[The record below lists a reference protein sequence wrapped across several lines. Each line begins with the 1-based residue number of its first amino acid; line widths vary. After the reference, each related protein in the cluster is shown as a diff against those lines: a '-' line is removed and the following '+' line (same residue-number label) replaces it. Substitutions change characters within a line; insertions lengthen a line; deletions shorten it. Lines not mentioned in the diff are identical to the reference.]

1 MIKSLD
7 FMNYNFILLLI
18 IIAISIYFY
27 FQIKNI
33 KKQLFIISK
42 NHSEFLT
49 INKLKNN
56 TQQPTQHEITQQPT
70 QHEGTQQPTQH
81 EGTLSHT
88 SSDTSSDTRSDTSS
102 DISHENIKD
111 NTTDTEIET
120 IKDNM
125 NEKLDFIMEI
135 PDLINGELTID
146 KIDNIMSD
154 DEDNKD
160 EDNKEEDNTNKS
172 TDYNIETGETDPNFV
187 YNDDNTLQN
196 KSVSELKKILDEF
209 NLPSTGNKSKLIEK
223 RIIEYKKV

>member
-1 MIKSLD
+1 MGCGC
-7 FMNYNFILLLI
+7 
-18 IIAISIYFY
+18 
-27 FQIKNI
+27 
-33 KKQLFIISK
+33 KKKKPVAKPQ
-42 NHSEFLT
+42 
-49 INKLKNN
+49 N
-56 TQQPTQHEITQQPT
+56 TQQPTQQPIP
-70 QHEGTQQPTQH
+70 QPTQH

-88 SSDTSSDTRSDTSS
+88 SSETSSDTRSDTSS

-120 IKDNM
+120 IKDKDNM

-146 KIDNIMSD
+146 KINNIMSD
-154 DEDNKD
+154 DEDN
-160 EDNKEEDNTNKS
+160 EDNKDEDNTNKS

-209 NLPSTGNKSKLIEK
+209 NLPSTGNKSKLIE